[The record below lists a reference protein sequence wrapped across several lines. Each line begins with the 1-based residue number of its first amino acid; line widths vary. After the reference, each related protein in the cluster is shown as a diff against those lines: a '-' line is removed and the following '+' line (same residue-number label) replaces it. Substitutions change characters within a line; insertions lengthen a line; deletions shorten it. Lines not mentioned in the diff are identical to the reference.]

1 MFWWCCFLLP
11 FVVVVAAWFVQC
23 DAGPQD
29 EDPSGDK
36 RLRQDVSQL
45 VAVMFKQKMLTDK
58 QRLFL
63 LAQVGGGSCWL
74 PTDRTRS

>member
-1 MFWWCCFLLP
+1 MRRN
-11 FVVVVAAWFVQC
+11 
-23 DAGPQD
+23 AGPED
-29 EDPSGDK
+29 EEPSGDK

-63 LAQVGGGSCWL
+63 LAQVGGRWGNVGFRL
-74 PTDRTRS
+74 TNYAK